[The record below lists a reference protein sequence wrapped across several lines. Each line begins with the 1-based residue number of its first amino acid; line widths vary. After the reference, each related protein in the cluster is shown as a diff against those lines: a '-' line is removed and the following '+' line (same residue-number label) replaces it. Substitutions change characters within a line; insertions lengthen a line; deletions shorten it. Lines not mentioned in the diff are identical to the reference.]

1 MASGHKWKPLQ
12 RAIGVAPPTE
22 ELIEAWMRIL
32 KVDRAVAIERMEADL
47 NSVQLWRND
56 LYQVELREMHAMIG
70 DKVQDWVHLN
80 IRRVDGYPGRD
91 WRHFQQIKN
100 ELVGPECEAV
110 ELYPAESRLVD
121 TSNKYHLW
129 ACRQPGFRFPLGF
142 DKRDVD
148 HEGTKANTAGLRQA
162 PPMQFATGAKQEN
175 SDA

>member
-12 RAIGVAPPTE
+12 RAFGVAPPTE

-32 KVDRAVAIERMEADL
+32 KVDRATAIDRMEADL
-47 NSVQLWRND
+47 AAVQLWKND
-56 LYQVELREMHAMIG
+56 LYQVEVREMRVMVT
-70 DKVQDWVHLN
+70 DQVQAWVHLN
-80 IRRVDGYPGRD
+80 IRRLDGYPGRD

-100 ELVGPECEAV
+100 ELVGPECEAI

-142 DKRDVD
+142 DNRDVEF
-148 HEGTKANTAGLRQA
+148 EGTKTNTPGLRQL
-162 PPMQFATGAKQEN
+162 PPMQFAGAKTGESN
-175 SDA
+175 A